1 MVCWSLLDNLRTVT
15 CKVRRVA
22 FNIRFCLAVGFALD
36 RVGQTACRIWQRDYV
51 GLLNLITRFVEF
63 DRVIKFERQQFVQS
77 FMSGLKFSITSSLPI
92 EKYRQSYVRKV
103 PRT

>member
-1 MVCWSLLDNLRTVT
+1 MKKCFLSTFHPFSDGVLVAFGRPVRMVT

-63 DRVIKFERQQFVQS
+63 DRVIKFE
-77 FMSGLKFSITSSLPI
+77 
-92 EKYRQSYVRKV
+92 
-103 PRT
+103 